1 MYSQQEKIMNLNKI
15 LEQIE
20 VPDEVIHN
28 LKDELDKH
36 YLVPR
41 LLESRERMIDDY
53 EAVKNGS
60 NRSIFVLND
69 PEEDAFQ
76 ISRRIEAYDLVLAE
90 FLPASELEP
99 YDFNDE
105 HLDD

>member
-1 MYSQQEKIMNLNKI
+1 MNLNKI

-20 VPDEVIHN
+20 VPDEIIHN

-53 EAVKNGS
+53 EDTKAGGK
-60 NRSIFVLND
+60 RSIFVMND

-76 ISRRIEAYDLVLAE
+76 ISRRIEAYDLILAE
-90 FLPASELEP
+90 FLPASELAP
-99 YDFNDE
+99 YDFDE
-105 HLDD
+105 EDYYASEEK